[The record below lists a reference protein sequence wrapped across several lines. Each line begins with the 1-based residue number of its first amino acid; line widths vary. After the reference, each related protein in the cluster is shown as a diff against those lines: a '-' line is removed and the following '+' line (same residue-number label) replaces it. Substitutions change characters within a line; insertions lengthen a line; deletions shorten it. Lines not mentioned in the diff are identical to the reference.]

1 MKSRQPKKRL
11 AAELLEGMAEFT
23 EALES
28 SSEISEQFNVRTIKL
43 SLQSTDYSAE
53 AALTARQ
60 LLGASQA
67 VFAEFLGVS
76 VKTVQAWEQGINPP
90 SGMAARFMDEIR
102 HNPAIYKQRLRELA
116 QPV

>member
-1 MKSRQPKKRL
+1 MKSKNPKTRL
-11 AAELLEGMAEFT
+11 ATELLEGMQEFT

-43 SLQSTDYSAE
+43 NLQPTDYSAE
-53 AALTARQ
+53 AARAARE

-102 HNPAIYKQRLRELA
+102 HNPAIYRKRLLELA
-116 QPV
+116 EPV